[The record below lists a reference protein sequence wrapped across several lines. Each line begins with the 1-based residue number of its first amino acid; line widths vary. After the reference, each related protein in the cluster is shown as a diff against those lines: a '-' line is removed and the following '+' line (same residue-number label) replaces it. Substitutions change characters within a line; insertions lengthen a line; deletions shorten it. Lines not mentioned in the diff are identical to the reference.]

1 MAFSVVEKPAAL
13 LRKACFA
20 VPARDMLRG
29 FGGTSPWQAWERVGG
44 ARSAASSAPR
54 FYCSEPLRSAQSTP
68 DELAR
73 RHFESGAAYL
83 QESDYGSALSAFQK
97 AYELSKRPEI
107 LLNIATVQERQ
118 GNLADA
124 VASLERYLEAA
135 PQGEHA
141 ETVRIRIANLKKRM
155 EAEAQPPKAAPAEPQ
170 PAAPQPAPPPP
181 AVAPTPPPPLPA
193 PPPPAPPEP
202 NRVPAYVALGLGGVA
217 AAGAILTGIFA
228 KAEYDDAKDS
238 CDDQCTDDQ
247 VSSGRTLAV
256 TSTVLTGVAIVGA
269 AVGATLWLTAGSGSE
284 RASARP
290 ALALRIEPESAAA
303 RAIWR
308 F

>member
-1 MAFSVVEKPAAL
+1 MASLGTARRCALGGQLCAAIL
-13 LRKACFA
+13 L
-20 VPARDMLRG
+20 
-29 FGGTSPWQAWERVGG
+29 FGVTS
-44 ARSAASSAPR
+44 
-54 FYCSEPLRSAQSTP
+54 LAQSTP

-83 QESDYGSALSAFQK
+83 QESDYESALSAFQK

-107 LLNIATVQERQ
+107 LLNIATVEERQ
-118 GNLADA
+118 GKLAAA
-124 VASLERYLEAA
+124 VVSLERYLEVS
-135 PQGEHA
+135 PQGEHV
-141 ETVRIRIANLKKRM
+141 ETVRNRITNLKKRM
-155 EAEAQPPKAAPAEPQ
+155 ETEAPPPTATPAAPE

-181 AVAPTPPPPLPA
+181 AVAPTPPPPA
-193 PPPPAPPEP
+193 PPPSEPAEP

-238 CDDQCTDDQ
+238 CDDHCTDEQ

-256 TSTVLTGVAIVGA
+256 TSTVLTGFAIVGA

-284 RASARP
+284 QASVRP
-290 ALALRIEPESAAA
+290 ALGLRIEPQSAAA
-303 RAIWR
+303 RALRR